1 MISYEEYRR
10 RLTENHGKALGI
22 TRMIAD
28 ATTMHEIEL
37 IKEAANKVADEY
49 TAIFAEDVDFGDG
62 K

>member
-1 MISYEEYRR
+1 MIPYEEYRR

-22 TRMIAD
+22 TRLIAD

-37 IKEAANKVADEY
+37 IQEAANKVADEY
-49 TAIFAEDVDFGDG
+49 TAIFAEEVDFSDG